1 MNLKLQEKDA
11 SALFLA
17 LDEIVN
23 FDLYKDNL
31 FNQNERES
39 ILDIYKQV
47 KKYNPYHLKDNP
59 RYVGKKWNLKKLE
72 KKESVIHVNLSSI
85 REIYMVK
92 KA

>member
-23 FDLYKDNL
+23 FDLKKFSQD
-31 FNQNERES
+31 ERES

-47 KKYNPYHLKDNP
+47 KKYNPYHTKDNP
-59 RYVGKKWNLKKLE
+59 RYVGRK
-72 KKESVIHVNLSSI
+72 
-85 REIYMVK
+85 
-92 KA
+92 

>member
-47 KKYNPYHLKDNP
+47 KKYNPYHLKDNL
-59 RYVGKKWNLKKLE
+59 RYVGKK
-72 KKESVIHVNLSSI
+72 
-85 REIYMVK
+85 
-92 KA
+92 

>member
-39 ILDIYKQV
+39 ILDLYKKV

-72 KKESVIHVNLSSI
+72 NKESVIHVNL
-85 REIYMVK
+85 
-92 KA
+92 

>member
-59 RYVGKKWNLKKLE
+59 RYVDRK
-72 KKESVIHVNLSSI
+72 
-85 REIYMVK
+85 
-92 KA
+92 

>member
-39 ILDIYKQV
+39 IMDIYKQL
-47 KKYNPYHLKDNP
+47 KKYNPYHIKENP
-59 RYVGKKWNLKKLE
+59 RYVGKK
-72 KKESVIHVNLSSI
+72 
-85 REIYMVK
+85 
-92 KA
+92 

>member
-23 FDLYKDNL
+23 FDLYKGNL
-31 FNQNERES
+31 FSPEERDS
-39 ILDIYKQV
+39 IIDIYIKV

-59 RYVGKKWNLKKLE
+59 RYVGKK
-72 KKESVIHVNLSSI
+72 
-85 REIYMVK
+85 
-92 KA
+92 

>member
-17 LDEIVN
+17 LHICLN

-39 ILDIYKQV
+39 ILDLYKKV
-47 KKYNPYHLKDNP
+47 RKYNPYHLKDNP
-59 RYVGKKWNLKKLE
+59 RYVGRK
-72 KKESVIHVNLSSI
+72 
-85 REIYMVK
+85 
-92 KA
+92 

>member
-11 SALFLA
+11 SALFLT

-31 FNQNERES
+31 FNQNERKS

-59 RYVGKKWNLKKLE
+59 RYVG
-72 KKESVIHVNLSSI
+72 
-85 REIYMVK
+85 R
-92 KA
+92 

>member
-17 LDEIVN
+17 LNEIVN

-59 RYVGKKWNLKKLE
+59 RYVGRKWNLKKLE
-72 KKESVIHVNLSSI
+72 NKESVIHVNL
-85 REIYMVK
+85 
-92 KA
+92 

>member
-72 KKESVIHVNLSSI
+72 NKESVIHVNL
-85 REIYMVK
+85 
-92 KA
+92 

>member
-23 FDLYKDNL
+23 FDLYKANL
-31 FNQNERES
+31 FSLEERES
-39 ILDIYKQV
+39 ILDVYKKV

-59 RYVGKKWNLKKLE
+59 KYVGRK
-72 KKESVIHVNLSSI
+72 
-85 REIYMVK
+85 
-92 KA
+92 

>member
-59 RYVGKKWNLKKLE
+59 RYVGKNE
-72 KKESVIHVNLSSI
+72 T
-85 REIYMVK
+85 
-92 KA
+92 

>member
-59 RYVGKKWNLKKLE
+59 RYVAKK
-72 KKESVIHVNLSSI
+72 
-85 REIYMVK
+85 
-92 KA
+92 

>member
-39 ILDIYKQV
+39 ILDLYKKV

-59 RYVGKKWNLKKLE
+59 RYVSKK
-72 KKESVIHVNLSSI
+72 
-85 REIYMVK
+85 
-92 KA
+92 

>member
-47 KKYNPYHLKDNP
+47 EKYNPYHLKDNP
-59 RYVGKKWNLKKLE
+59 RYVRRK
-72 KKESVIHVNLSSI
+72 
-85 REIYMVK
+85 
-92 KA
+92 

>member
-23 FDLYKDNL
+23 FDLKKFSQD
-31 FNQNERES
+31 ERES

-72 KKESVIHVNLSSI
+72 KKESVIHVNL
-85 REIYMVK
+85 
-92 KA
+92 

>member
-23 FDLYKDNL
+23 FDL
-31 FNQNERES
+31 
-39 ILDIYKQV
+39 

-59 RYVGKKWNLKKLE
+59 RYVGRK
-72 KKESVIHVNLSSI
+72 
-85 REIYMVK
+85 
-92 KA
+92 

>member
-47 KKYNPYHLKDNP
+47 KKYNPYHLKDFTA
-59 RYVGKKWNLKKLE
+59 YVGKNE
-72 KKESVIHVNLSSI
+72 T
-85 REIYMVK
+85 
-92 KA
+92 

>member
-39 ILDIYKQV
+39 ILNIYKQC
-47 KKYNPYHLKDNP
+47 YQLF
-59 RYVGKKWNLKKLE
+59 
-72 KKESVIHVNLSSI
+72 I
-85 REIYMVK
+85 R
-92 KA
+92 